1 MTTVVDGQ
9 VRTGTHFDAT
19 LLQAMGMTEEELGQR
34 KRFLQFGERD
44 EQNLAAISELAQNY
58 ADPVIEAFYQHLLSH
73 AESRRFF
80 EDPKVLEYVKR
91 MQRRYFL
98 RLTQGGYD
106 MEYVQD
112 RLNIGAVHERIGLP
126 IKTYLGAYSFYL
138 REVAK
143 RLSEAFAAQPERA
156 LELFLS
162 LKKLVY
168 LDMGLAIDTYMFSR
182 ERTIGLQQEAIRELS
197 TPVLQV
203 RDRLLILPIIG
214 VIDSTRARQL
224 TVQLLQAIRVNRA
237 KVVVIDITGVAA
249 VDSRVANHLVQT
261 VEATRLMGATGIVTG
276 LSSEVAQT
284 LVTLGVDLAKV
295 NTVGDLQGGIEEAE
309 RLLGYRVV
317 SAEPN
322 ATA

>member
-1 MTTVVDGQ
+1 MATLVNGQ
-9 VRTGTHFDAT
+9 VRVESQLDAT
-19 LLQAMGMTEEELGQR
+19 LLQAMGMTEEELAHR
-34 KRFLQFGERD
+34 KEFLQFDQPD
-44 EQNLAAISELAQNY
+44 EQNLASISDLAESY
-58 ADPVIEAFYQHLLSH
+58 ADPVIDAFYRHLLSH
-73 AESRRFF
+73 PESRRFF
-80 EDPKVLEYVKR
+80 EDSRVLEHVKR

-98 RLTQGGYD
+98 RLTQGHYD
-106 MEYVQD
+106 MAYVQD

-126 IKTYLGAYSFYL
+126 IKTYLGAYAFYL
-138 REVAK
+138 RLVAQ
-143 RLSEAFAAQPERA
+143 RLSEAFQAKPERA
-156 LELFLS
+156 MEIFLS

-214 VIDSTRARQL
+214 VIDSSRARQL
-224 TVQLLQAIRVNRA
+224 TVQLLQAIRLNRA

-261 VEATRLMGATGIVTG
+261 VEATRLMGATSIVTG

-284 LVTLGVDLAKV
+284 LVTLGVDLGKV
-295 NTVGDLQGGIEEAE
+295 FTVGDLQGGIEEAE
-309 RLLGYRVV
+309 RLLGFRVV
-317 SAEPN
+317 ADDSGPA
-322 ATA
+322 